1 MSAFRKV
8 STLAPRILIDF
19 TANRILISI
28 GMFDHL
34 TFYDEEMFILTF
46 VKCMLQIILYL
57 SAIYILYFS
66 ILELMKKKADKA
78 LK

>member
-1 MSAFRKV
+1 
-8 STLAPRILIDF
+8 
-19 TANRILISI
+19 
-28 GMFDHL
+28 MFDHL
-34 TFYDEEMFILTF
+34 TFCDEEMFILTF
-46 VKCMLQIILYL
+46 VKCMLQIISYL

>member
-1 MSAFRKV
+1 
-8 STLAPRILIDF
+8 
-19 TANRILISI
+19 
-28 GMFDHL
+28 MFDHL